1 MERPIIELDLKGPEG
16 NIFYILLEA
25 CRAIEHSA
33 LDGVVPWEQRKLK
46 ISNAQFMVTAM
57 HRRVQQ
63 AKNYED
69 ALSII
74 EEYVTIKPK
83 GGLPMK

>member
-1 MERPIIELDLKGPEG
+1 MKPTIAIDFQGQEG

-25 CRAIEHSA
+25 CRAIEYSA
-33 LDGVVPWEQRKLK
+33 WDGVVPWEQRELK

>member
-1 MERPIIELDLKGPEG
+1 MKPTIAIDFQGQEG
-16 NIFYILLEA
+16 NISYILLEA

-33 LDGVVPWEQRKLK
+33 WDGVVSWEQRELK

>member
-1 MERPIIELDLKGPEG
+1 MKPTIAIDFQGQEG
-16 NIFYILLEA
+16 NIYYILLEA

-33 LDGVVPWEQRKLK
+33 WDGVVPWEQRELK

-63 AKNYED
+63 AKNHED

>member
-1 MERPIIELDLKGPEG
+1 MKPTIAIDFQGQEG

-33 LDGVVPWEQRKLK
+33 WDGVVPWEQRKLK

>member
-1 MERPIIELDLKGPEG
+1 MKPTIAIDFQGQEG

-33 LDGVVPWEQRKLK
+33 WDGVVPWEQRELK